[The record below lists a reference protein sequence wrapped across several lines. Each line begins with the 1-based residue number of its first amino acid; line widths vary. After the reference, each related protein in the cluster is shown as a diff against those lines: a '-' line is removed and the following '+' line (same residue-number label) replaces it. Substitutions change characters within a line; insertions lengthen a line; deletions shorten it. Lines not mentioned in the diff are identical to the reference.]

1 LKINTQNKEVS
12 SSLKLNIQ
20 KRTISICCTC
30 ILLAALIVGVLPYL
44 SFPAKAAEVVS
55 TGSCGDNLTYTLT
68 DDGVLTISGT
78 GAMMDFSSTG
88 TPWFAVR
95 ASITSV
101 VIESG
106 VTHIGSYAFSYLQ
119 YVTSVSVP
127 DTVQSFGSGAF
138 RYCNKLTSINIPSGV
153 TSIPDYC
160 FGSCGLLSV
169 DLPDGIVS
177 IGALTFSLTC
187 SVTYTAS
194 EVSQYKYGPRIY
206 LCFYDE
212 DGAYLSGHTGTDGK
226 DIVAGTHTISKS
238 YSSTFPAGAAYMAV
252 VYGCGTFLS
261 ESAVSDISSY
271 MELSVNYEPLVFP
284 VDPVVTSNFA
294 SSYSYL
300 VGQMPSELSV
310 GASITDEGALSY
322 QWYINTTNSTS
333 GGTAIDGATSSSFS
347 PPPSAEGTYYYYC
360 AVTNTLGNSTATTYS
375 DVTQL
380 TFTKPVA
387 ARPTVNSNYDS
398 YYSYYTGDTA
408 AALSVGVTVTDGGTV
423 TYQWYQNTVDGSD
436 GATPISGA
444 TSSSY
449 TPPTI
454 AAGTMYYYCVVTN
467 TLGDSTSVVYSKI
480 AEIEV
485 IPSTY
490 ILQAGQYEC
499 KSSVMTG
506 EYVALDAWPDS
517 LTSVNLAFRSSG
529 VAYSQLSYKYDLLTG
544 KGYGIYFDDTMAYTY
559 GSIDQTA
566 GFLSDAYALIY
577 LEADQEVPTAFYEWF
592 VSCFTYVGADEEIPV
607 YSTIVQIYDN
617 SGMVL
622 LTTYTIS
629 GNGIAPYSYGS
640 VLVNGVQF
648 VSSSGDAWTWSGA
661 GDPFYGFSLSANSV
675 STWYMV
681 GETFTIGGVAAD
693 NTLTLYVV
701 DSDTSSIDQE
711 YQDASLNWFERIWQ
725 LIVEFHD
732 EAKAF
737 YQRATSVNWE
747 KFTSSVEQKVTG
759 FLDIIDFS
767 AIGDFFKD
775 AYQGISTLFG
785 LSDLLYGENSP
796 FGWLLEE

>member
-1 LKINTQNKEVS
+1 MHFH
-12 SSLKLNIQ
+12 SLFFQ
-20 KRTISICCTC
+20 KRTISICCAC
-30 ILLAALIVGVLPYL
+30 ILLAALIVGVLPFL
-44 SFPAKAAEVVS
+44 SFPAMAEYIAGENGVVNLSDCFVSSQQDSDSLDKVYRIADNDPGGGNNLYFSFIDGYKFTSYGAHNTSLSDLPGAFYVGDVITDALSFSVSYDFRFVTTGAVSNPPSLDFYIGFLDGNGDFISYKKLAYYAGSKYPNTRTFTGSVDFDVPANAEYFRFVVS
-55 TGSCGDNLTYTLT
+55 Y
-68 DDGVLTISGT
+68 
-78 GAMMDFSSTG
+78 GAVNGFSSI
-88 TPWFAVR
+88 
-95 ASITSV
+95 AS
-101 VIESG
+101 
-106 VTHIGSYAFSYLQ
+106 
-119 YVTSVSVP
+119 
-127 DTVQSFGSGAF
+127 
-138 RYCNKLTSINIPSGV
+138 
-153 TSIPDYC
+153 
-160 FGSCGLLSV
+160 SCT
-169 DLPDGIVS
+169 I
-177 IGALTFSLTC
+177 
-187 SVTYTAS
+187 
-194 EVSQYKYGPRIY
+194 
-206 LCFYDE
+206 
-212 DGAYLSGHTGTDGK
+212 
-226 DIVAGTHTISKS
+226 DIVAS
-238 YSSTFPAGAAYMAV
+238 
-252 VYGCGTFLS
+252 
-261 ESAVSDISSY
+261 
-271 MELSVNYEPLVFP
+271 YEPLVLP
-284 VDPVVTSNFA
+284 IDPVVTSNFA

-310 GASITDEGALSY
+310 GASITDNGTLSY

-333 GGTAIDGATSSSFS
+333 GGTAIDGATAASFS

-423 TYQWYQNTVDGSD
+423 TYQWYQNTVDGTD
-436 GATPISGA
+436 GATSISGA

-467 TLGDSTSVVYSKI
+467 TLGDSTSVVYSKH

-506 EYVALDAWPDS
+506 EYVSLDAWPDS

-592 VSCFTYVGADEEIPV
+592 MSCFTYVGADEEIPV

-629 GNGIAPYSYGS
+629 GNGIAPFSYGS

-648 VSSSGDAWTWSGA
+648 VSSSGEAWTWSGA

-775 AYQGISTLFG
+775 AYHGISTLFG